1 MFGLGFPG
9 GSSVRNL
16 PANVGDL
23 VRSLGQE
30 DPWEK
35 EMATFSSILAWEISW
50 TEESVSLHSP
60 KDCKESDMT
69 EQEPC
74 A

>member
-35 EMATFSSILAWEISW
+35 EMATFSSVLAWEISW
-50 TEESVSLHSP
+50 TEESGELQSTRL
-60 KDCKESDMT
+60 
-69 EQEPC
+69 
-74 A
+74 